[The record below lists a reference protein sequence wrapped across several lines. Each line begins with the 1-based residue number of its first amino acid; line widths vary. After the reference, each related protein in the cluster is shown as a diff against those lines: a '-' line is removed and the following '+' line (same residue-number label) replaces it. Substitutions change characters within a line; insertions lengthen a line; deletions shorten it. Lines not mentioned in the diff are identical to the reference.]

1 MTAAPSRR
9 IVKGEQAASCEGA
22 ACVLRGPALVDERAS
37 AECAAMPQLHLVPR
51 VAVAALALLA
61 ACSSTSDTPWEANA
75 DPGADLVL
83 LHGRIATMDP
93 AHPNATA
100 LAVRG
105 ERLVAVGS
113 DAEILQHVTERTRR
127 IDLKGRFAMPGFIEG
142 HGHFLGIG
150 AMKLELD
157 LRAATSW
164 DEIVD
169 LVADAASRAKPGE
182 WIVGRGWHQD
192 KWTKVPQPNVE
203 GVPLHDALSART
215 SANPVVLV
223 HASGH
228 AAFANEKALELAG
241 ISAETPNPR
250 GGEIV
255 KGADGRPTGLLRE
268 TAEELV
274 GRAQERTSK
283 ARDTFRK
290 QVELAT
296 DECLSKGITT
306 FEDAGTSLATLDR
319 FAKLADE
326 KALRLRLWM
335 MARDDHAAL
344 REGLATH
351 RWIARGGGY
360 LTVRAIKE
368 QIDGA
373 LGSHG
378 AWLLAPYVD
387 LEGKNGKPA
396 SAGLNTTEL
405 SVLEESARLAKE
417 YDLQLCIHAIG
428 DRANREVLDLY
439 ERTLGKDAK
448 TLDHRWRVEHAQHLD
463 PADVPRF
470 AQLGVIAAMQGVHC
484 TSDGPWVATRLGEE
498 RAGRTSYVWRSLLD
512 SGAVIANGTDAP
524 VEDVD
529 PLPGLAASVT
539 RRMKDGRVFHGEQR
553 MTREEALSSYT
564 LSAAF
569 AAHEDDVKGSLV
581 VGKYADIVILDQDLR
596 TCPDEAITKTK
607 VLYTIVGGKVAYEAK

>member
-1 MTAAPSRR
+1 MNRR
-9 IVKGEQAASCEGA
+9 
-22 ACVLRGPALVDERAS
+22 LRL
-37 AECAAMPQLHLVPR
+37 
-51 VAVAALALLA
+51 ALASLVLA
-61 ACSSTSDTPWEANA
+61 ACSSTSNTPWEANT

-83 LHGRIATMDP
+83 LHGRIATMDT
-93 AHPNATA
+93 AHPTATA

-105 ERLVAVGS
+105 DRIVAVGG
-113 DAEILQHVTERTRR
+113 DAEIMQHVTERTRR

-150 AMKLELD
+150 AMKQELD
-157 LRAATSW
+157 LRATTSW
-164 DEIVD
+164 EEIVER
-169 LVADAASRAKPGE
+169 VTDAAKRAKKGE

-192 KWTKVPQPNVE
+192 KWTSVPQPNVE
-203 GVPLHDALSART
+203 GVPLHDELSRAT
-215 SANPVVLV
+215 PDHPVLLV

-228 AAFANEKALELAG
+228 AAFVNEAALGLAG
-241 ISAETPNPR
+241 LSAETPNPR

-255 KGADGRPTGLLRE
+255 KGVDGRPTGLLRE
-268 TAEELV
+268 TAEEFAWNA
-274 GRAQERTSK
+274 RARTSK
-283 ARDTFRK
+283 ERDTFRK

-296 DECLSKGITT
+296 DECLSKGITS
-306 FEDAGTSLATLDR
+306 FQDAGTSLATLDR

-335 MARDDHAAL
+335 MARDDLDAL
-344 REGLATH
+344 RAGLAKH
-351 RWIARGGGY
+351 RWIARGGGF

-387 LEGKNGKPA
+387 LAGKGGKPA

-405 SVLEESARLAKE
+405 SMLEESARLAKE
-417 YDLQLCIHAIG
+417 NDLQLCIHAIG

-439 ERTLGKDAK
+439 ERVLGKDAK

-470 AQLGVIAAMQGVHC
+470 AHLGVIAAMQGVHC
-484 TSDGPWVATRLGEE
+484 TSDGPWVASRLGEE
-498 RAGRTSYVWRSLLD
+498 RAARTSYVWRSLLD
-512 SGAVIANGTDAP
+512 SGCVIANGTDAP

-529 PLPGLAASVT
+529 PIASFAASVT
-539 RRMKDGRVFHGEQR
+539 RRMPNGAVFHAEQK
-553 MTREEALSSYT
+553 MTREEALRSYT
-564 LSAAF
+564 LAAAF

-581 VGKYADIVILDQDLR
+581 VGKYADVVVLDQDLR